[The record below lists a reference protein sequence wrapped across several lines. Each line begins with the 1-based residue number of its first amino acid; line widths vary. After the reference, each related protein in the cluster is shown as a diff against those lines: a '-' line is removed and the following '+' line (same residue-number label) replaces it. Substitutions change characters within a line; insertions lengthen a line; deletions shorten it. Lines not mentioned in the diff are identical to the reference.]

1 MSFHQTSGGIGRS
14 LPTTLAEINVVPLI
28 DIMLVLLITFMI
40 SAPLMQQGTQIE
52 LPKANTG
59 ALPDIADQI
68 VLEIS
73 SNRLIKMNGVEI
85 KKGTLR
91 DKLEAL
97 AQVKPEIQVFV
108 KADKKI
114 EYGFLAKVISEIKK
128 SKINRVGLV
137 TLPEVNDGKL

>member
-1 MSFHQTSGGIGRS
+1 
-14 LPTTLAEINVVPLI
+14 
-28 DIMLVLLITFMI
+28 
-40 SAPLMQQGTQIE
+40 
-52 LPKANTG
+52 
-59 ALPDIADQI
+59 
-68 VLEIS
+68 
-73 SNRLIKMNGVEI
+73 MNGVEI